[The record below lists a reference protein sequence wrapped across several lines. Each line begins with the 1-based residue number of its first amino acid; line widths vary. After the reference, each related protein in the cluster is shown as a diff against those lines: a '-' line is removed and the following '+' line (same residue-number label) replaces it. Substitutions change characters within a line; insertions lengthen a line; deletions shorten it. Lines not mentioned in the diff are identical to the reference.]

1 MGAHSTWVD
10 IEGIGASFRDGL
22 GGLADI
28 KQYNCGCLKSRPLNL
43 GDMEAGRVD

>member
-10 IEGIGASFRDGL
+10 IEGIGASEMGR
-22 GGLADI
+22 GGLADM

-43 GDMEAGRVD
+43 GDMGAGRVD